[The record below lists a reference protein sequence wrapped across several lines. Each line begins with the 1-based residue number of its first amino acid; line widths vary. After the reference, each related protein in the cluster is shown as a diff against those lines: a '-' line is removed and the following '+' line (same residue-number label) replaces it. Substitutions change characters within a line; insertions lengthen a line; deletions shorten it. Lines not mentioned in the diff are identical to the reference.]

1 MQDLILTRVRGR
13 NSLLSPMRLKR
24 RVWTSVVSGTVCV
37 VAALAVFEGLLA
49 TLRYA
54 LSWFVEYLYKINYG
68 GR

>member
-1 MQDLILTRVRGR
+1 MQDLILTRLRGR
-13 NSLLSPMRLKR
+13 NSLLSSVRVKR
-24 RVWTSVVSGTVCV
+24 RVWIL
-37 VAALAVFEGLLA
+37 VAALAACAVTAIAVFEGLLV